1 MTEAAGASVHAS
13 AVLVGNRAVLI
24 RGPSGAG
31 KSRLAFDLILAGRS
45 GQLPKAVLVGD
56 DRVHLDT
63 AGGEIAVRPAR
74 ELAGL
79 IEIRGLGIRR
89 CEFAGAAIV
98 GLVVDLGAADA
109 ERLPPPETLITRIF
123 GVEIPRIP
131 VPAGYAT
138 PVGCRRPD
146 DNWEF
151 DFKPTFCRL
160 SEGIGNIRG
169 HYRDRKDRQGSS
181 QTVKFRE
188 SRGSLARGSDGQ
200 SGACSCG
207 APKAPAR
214 SFR

>member
-1 MTEAAGASVHAS
+1 MTEAASASVHAS

-45 GQLPKAVLVGD
+45 GQVPKAVLVGD

-63 AGGEIAVRPAR
+63 AGGEIVVRPAR

-109 ERLPPPETLITRIF
+109 ERLPPPETFLAHIF
-123 GVEIPRIP
+123 GVKIPRIP
-131 VPAGYAT
+131 VGEGYAALPLVVAALT
-138 PVGCRRPD
+138 TTGSSTSTQPSTNC
-146 DNWEF
+146 
-151 DFKPTFCRL
+151 L
-160 SEGIGNIRG
+160 EGIGNHMRHTIA
-169 HYRDRKDRQGSS
+169 
-181 QTVKFRE
+181 TE
-188 SRGSLARGSDGQ
+188 
-200 SGACSCG
+200 
-207 APKAPAR
+207 
-214 SFR
+214 